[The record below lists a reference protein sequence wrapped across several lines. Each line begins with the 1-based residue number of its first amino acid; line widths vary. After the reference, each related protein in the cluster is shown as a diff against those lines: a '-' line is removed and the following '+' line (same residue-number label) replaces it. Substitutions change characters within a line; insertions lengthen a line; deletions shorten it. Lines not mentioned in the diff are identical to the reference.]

1 MNINFRIMILGFW
14 FIFLVTPVL
23 GKANGPESCS
33 EIEDDSLRLSCFDS
47 FFKKINPPTDESLIK
62 NKVTKKKI
70 SKSKDISE
78 KESNKAV
85 VNNSNFGLQKLPEDL
100 KNNNYVLTSI
110 VRNTKTKN
118 NKIIFTMDNGQRWI
132 ADSSYRSRNLFKP
145 QTRIK
150 IEPASLSG
158 FQMIAIEK
166 NQKVRIKR
174 LK

>member
-1 MNINFRIMILGFW
+1 
-14 FIFLVTPVL
+14 
-23 GKANGPESCS
+23 
-33 EIEDDSLRLSCFDS
+33 
-47 FFKKINPPTDESLIK
+47 
-62 NKVTKKKI
+62 
-70 SKSKDISE
+70 
-78 KESNKAV
+78 
-85 VNNSNFGLQKLPEDL
+85 
-100 KNNNYVLTSI
+100 
-110 VRNTKTKN
+110 
-118 NKIIFTMDNGQRWI
+118 MDNGQRWI